1 MNFCRFP
8 AAISMVL
15 GAGFFS
21 LEVVGTENYSFP
33 PHTFTLPDGYELEVA
48 AAPGLVERPMH
59 MYFDEEGALYVT
71 DSSGDSRPAP

>member
-1 MNFCRFP
+1 SDHPFQFQELSFAMNFCRFP

-33 PHTFTLPDGYELEVA
+33 PHTFTLP
-48 AAPGLVERPMH
+48 
-59 MYFDEEGALYVT
+59 ALLKK
-71 DSSGDSRPAP
+71 